1 MANGSWTQREL
12 EELFVR
18 RDTQTLVDRGFDDR
32 IDKLENIMEWFQ
44 RLVIGQGVV
53 LIVAIIIFVVERVTL

>member
-1 MANGSWTQREL
+1 MPNDSWTQREL

-18 RDTQTLVDRGFDDR
+18 KDTQKLVDQGFDDR
-32 IDKLENIMEWFQ
+32 IDKLESIMEWFQ

-53 LIVAIIIFVVERVTL
+53 LVIAIIIFVIERVSA